1 MMIADAIKRANSAD
15 PKVFKTAMASTKNFQ
30 GVSGTITIRANREPI
45 KTPLCLLA
53 VKDGKF
59 ALKAKVPVK
68 MD

>member
-1 MMIADAIKRANSAD
+1 MMVADAIKRANSAD
-15 PKVFKTAMASTKNFQ
+15 PKVFKTAMASTKNFM

-59 ALKAKVPVK
+59 VLKAKVPVK

>member
-1 MMIADAIKRANSAD
+1 MLLADAMKRANSTD
-15 PKVFKTAMASTKNFQ
+15 PKVFKDALAKTKDFK

-45 KTPLCLLA
+45 KTPLALLA

-59 ALKAKVPVK
+59 VLKAKVPVK